1 MKVLPRLIL
10 WSAFSIFVLSNCSK
24 SPTVPS
30 DTNPSDGSMADI
42 DIPEGFDFNMYKD
55 IEVLFASTNS
65 SHDIERISASMS
77 DNSAPIW
84 SNSLVFGL
92 PTDEKFPLRSTLD
105 RVLVTVGYTDG
116 KQYTYL
122 AEVSNGLLVF
132 DLEAIGSS
140 DFKKSSGKTT
150 GGCNETL
157 IHGGGFSTTLDTVI
171 EVSSSYEITVTV
183 QASGC
188 TPVGGKYDPCKEL
201 SHYSIE
207 EPNGTTVSNI
217 NWTLGSGVTG
227 TPVVGLGNND
237 GFDGFKLDNVS
248 GIGQNMTTTFS
259 VTYTISELKTTKFLA
274 KAGQAYMTETFDSTD
289 FACKLASGTPPPPT
303 PCTTDTDNDGVTDCN
318 DDFPNDP
325 NLAYVVITDTVSFA
339 VEDNWPWEG
348 DFDFNDLVMP
358 YSVKSYFNA
367 SNELAELVFNYK
379 FLARGAANENGL
391 GFSLLT
397 DPSNATVV
405 GYNHTESYVTHTGG
419 IEDGSNTELSVV
431 VQDLVINKLAQFNTI
446 PGYVPYLDS
455 YDSVVVSFTS
465 PVVGTVA
472 STLNPFLIISKD
484 RSREIHLPNHAP
496 TFKANTSLIGF
507 GLDAGDFATEIF
519 YVQDDG
525 KPWVIAVPGEFNYL
539 YEQEEITT
547 GYLNFVSWAQSGGT
561 LYQDWYDVTIPANVN
576 TTKIFGL

>member
-1 MKVLPRLIL
+1 MRGFSTQIL
-10 WSAFSIFVLSNCSK
+10 FISLALFVFSNCTK
-24 SPTVPS
+24 SPVGPA
-30 DTNPSDGSMADI
+30 DTDPSDGSMADI
-42 DIPEGFDFNMYKD
+42 TIPEGFDFDMYTD
-55 IEVLFASTNS
+55 VDVVFVSTNV
-65 SHDIERISASMS
+65 SHEIERISAFMS
-77 DNSAPIW
+77 PNGAPIW

-92 PTDEKFPLRSTLD
+92 PSDEKFPLRSTLD
-105 RVLVTVGYTDG
+105 RVFVTIGYTDG
-116 KQYTYL
+116 KQHSYV
-122 AEVSNGLLVF
+122 AQVSNNQLIF
-132 DLEAIGSS
+132 DLSEVGTS
-140 DFKKSSGKTT
+140 DFSTTSGKTT

-171 EVSSSYEITVTV
+171 EVNGSYEITMTV
-183 QASGC
+183 LASGC
-188 TPVGGKYDPCKEL
+188 TPVGGKYDQCKEL

-207 EPNGTTVSNI
+207 EPSGTTVSNI
-217 NWTLGSGVTG
+217 NWTLGSGVSG
-227 TPVVGLGNND
+227 TPAVGLGNND

-259 VTYTISELKTTKFLA
+259 VTYTVSELKTTKFLA

-289 FACKLASGTPPPPT
+289 FACKLASVTPPPT

-325 NLAYVVITDTVSFA
+325 NLAYIVITDTVSFA

-358 YSVKSYFNA
+358 YSLKSYFNA
-367 SNELAELVFNYK
+367 SNELVELVFNYK

-397 DPSNATVV
+397 DPSNATVL

-419 IEDGSNTELSVV
+419 IEDGSNSELSVV
-431 VQDLVINKLAQFNTI
+431 VQDLVINKLNQYNTI
-446 PGYVPYLDS
+446 PGYAPVQDS
-455 YDSVVVSFTS
+455 YDSVVVSFAT
-465 PVVGTVA
+465 PVDGTVA
-472 STLNPFLIISKD
+472 STFNPFLIISKD
-484 RSREIHLPNHAP
+484 RSREIHLSNHTP
-496 TFKANTSLIGF
+496 TFKADTSLIGF
-507 GLDAGDFATEIF
+507 GLDAGDFDTEVF

-547 GYLNFVSWAQSGGT
+547 GYLNFVAWAQSGGT
-561 LYQDWYDVTIPANVN
+561 LYEDWYDVNVPSNVN